1 MDRSADDIAAPRISS
16 ATALTIHWSLRL
28 AAAGCFIGHGAF
40 GIRLKEA
47 WLAYFHAMGFNDA
60 VGLRLMPVVGTV
72 DILMGISMLLSPCR
86 AVLLWMSL
94 WGLFTATLRPL
105 AGEPWWEVL
114 ERAGNY
120 GVPMTFLALS
130 GWARSW
136 REWFEPISPR
146 AALHVSRERL
156 DLVAV
161 MLRWTIGILLIGHGG
176 FGAFMKKAMLQGHY
190 ASVGLDA
197 LPIGLSTLGQ
207 AFGWMEILLGVWVIA
222 APFPLG
228 LLWFILVWKVATE
241 LLYPIS
247 GTPVW
252 EFVERAGDYGAPV
265 ALYAIL
271 ATRRATAAS
280 RASLAPVTALLLAI
294 SGVACSTSAIA
305 VSGGGAIVAIET
317 TPPPAAAPDTETTG
331 ASAARSDS
339 ADAPGDSA
347 SAKAMKEF
355 PRPEPGLVK
364 MLRDGGYVI
373 VFRHSLTDWAQRDTD
388 GEHFENRAAQ
398 RNLSKEG
405 EAQAAAIGKA
415 VEALDLP
422 IGSVLSSPMFRCRDT
437 ARLAF
442 GREESTV
449 DLFRRG
455 GTYREA
461 RVKMLSGAAPSGTN
475 TVLVTH
481 QDVLIPIIAGL
492 KREQLKEGE
501 AFVVRPLGGGKFE
514 IVAQISLEEWKRL
527 GETQ

>member
-1 MDRSADDIAAPRISS
+1 MDRTADKTAVPQFTS

-47 WLAYFHAMGFNDA
+47 WLVYFNAMGFSDA
-60 VGLRLMPVVGTV
+60 IGYRLMPIVGTV
-72 DILMGISMLLSPCR
+72 DILMGISMLLCPIR
-86 AVLLWMSL
+86 VVLLWMSF
-94 WGLFTATLRPL
+94 WALFTAHLRPL
-105 AGEPWWEVL
+105 AGESWWEVL

-120 GVPMTFLALS
+120 GVPMAFLALS

-136 REWFEPISPR
+136 REWFEPIAPR
-146 AALHVSRERL
+146 AALEVSRERL
-156 DLVAV
+156 DRVATF
-161 MLRWTIGILLIGHGG
+161 LRWTIGLLLIGHGG
-176 FGAFMKKAMLQGHY
+176 FGAFVKKAMLQGHY
-190 ASVGLDA
+190 AAVGLDA

-207 AFGWMEILLGVWVIA
+207 IFGWMEILLGVWIIVGR
-222 APFPLG
+222 FPLG
-228 LLWFILVWKVATE
+228 LLWFVFVWKVATE
-241 LLYPIS
+241 FLYPIS
-247 GTPVW
+247 GSPMW
-252 EFVERAGDYGAPV
+252 EFIERAGDYGAPV
-265 ALYAIL
+265 ALFAIL
-271 ATRRATAAS
+271 SARRALAPRRSA
-280 RASLAPVTALLLAI
+280 LAPVAALVLAV

-305 VSGGGAIVAIET
+305 ISGGGAIVAIET
-317 TPPPAAAPDTETTG
+317 SPPAPVDTAATL
-331 ASAARSDS
+331 SDS
-339 ADAPGDSA
+339 AAGPPDSA
-347 SAKAMKEF
+347 AAKAAREF
-355 PRPEPGLVK
+355 PRPEPELVK
-364 MLRDGGYVI
+364 ALREGGYVI

-415 VEALDLP
+415 IEALDVP
-422 IGSVLSSPMFRCRDT
+422 IGSVLSSPMWRCRDT

-455 GTYREA
+455 GPYREA
-461 RVKMLSGAAPSGTN
+461 RLKMLSTPPPAGTI

-501 AFVVRPLGGGKFE
+501 AFVVRPLGERKFE
-514 IVAQISLEEWKRL
+514 VVAQVSLDDWARL
-527 GETQ
+527 GKGQAR